1 MIKPDKARADLFLT
15 HVVTF
20 MSMPKCNQ
28 KIRNI
33 WLNYWGKVDKELGE
47 IIATRLKEATS
58 QQKEE

>member
-1 MIKPDKARADLFLT
+1 
-15 HVVTF
+15 

-28 KIRNI
+28 KVRNI

-58 QQKEE
+58 EE